1 MKEWK
6 QFCIKAH
13 GDQKRK
19 YTNDPYYFHL
29 ENVNELFRRYST
41 FNEIYKYA
49 AYGHDL
55 LEDTDESAMSII
67 SFLHNNLGYDV
78 EDSFLITNTIQELT
92 DIYTKENYPS
102 LNRAKRKELEAYRLW
117 SISPE
122 AQTIKYADL
131 IDNLKDIVPHD
142 KDFGRVYVYEK
153 EFILQG
159 MNKGDKILY
168 DLAKQELESAKL
180 LL

>member
-19 YTNDPYYFHL
+19 YTNDPYGLHL
-29 ENVNELFRRYST
+29 MSVVNILEVNGIT
-41 FNEIYKYA
+41 DEILLYA

-55 LEDTDESAMSII
+55 LEDTDKSALDIV
-67 SFLHNNLGYDV
+67 SFLHNELGYDV
-78 EDSFLITNTIQELT
+78 VDTHIIINLIQELT
-92 DIYTKENYPS
+92 DVYTKENYPS
-102 LNRAKRKELEAYRLW
+102 FNRTKRKELEAYRLW

-142 KDFGRVYVYEK
+142 KGFARVYVQEK
-153 EFILQG
+153 EFILKG
-159 MNKGDKILY
+159 MNKGDKFLY
-168 DLAKQELESAKL
+168 NLANAELESAKL